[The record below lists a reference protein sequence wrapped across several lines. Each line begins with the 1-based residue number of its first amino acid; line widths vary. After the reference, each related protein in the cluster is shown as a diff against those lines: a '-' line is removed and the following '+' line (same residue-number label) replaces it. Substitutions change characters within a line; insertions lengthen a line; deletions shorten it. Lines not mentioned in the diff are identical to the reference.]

1 MTRASKG
8 ACLIACFAMA
18 VLPVTASAQNA
29 AAGNAT
35 AAGGL
40 DASRFGVIVYA
51 DLEKWSSSGCSF
63 SVDRG
68 KDNIGLFDTQDPKK
82 TAVFKIDGKL
92 IFVAGR
98 SSKAAYWT
106 GTVAGHELRL
116 IKGKVNPKF
125 KNDGG
130 SVGGEGRVEWS
141 GPSGKGSIPVRWQEG
156 C

>member
-1 MTRASKG
+1 MIRSSKVAA
-8 ACLIACFAMA
+8 ACVAAALAA
-18 VLPVTASAQNA
+18 LTPVTASAQQA
-29 AAGNAT
+29 AVGS
-35 AAGGL
+35 AAQGL
-40 DASRFGVIVYA
+40 DASRFGAIAYA
-51 DLEKWSSSGCSF
+51 DLEKWNSSGCSF

-92 IFVAGR
+92 IFVTGR
-98 SSKAAYWT
+98 SSKAVYWT
-106 GTVAGHELRL
+106 GTVAGQELRL

-141 GPSGKGSIPVRWQEG
+141 GPAGKGSIPVKWQEG